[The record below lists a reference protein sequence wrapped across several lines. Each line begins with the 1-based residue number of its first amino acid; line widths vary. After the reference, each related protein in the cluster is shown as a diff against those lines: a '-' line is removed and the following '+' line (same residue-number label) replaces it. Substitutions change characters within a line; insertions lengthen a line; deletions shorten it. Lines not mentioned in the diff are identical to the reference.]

1 MQKFARLCL
10 TLTLVTIAFVGESS
24 ACWWRPHGGRRHRC
38 CQHCPQPACNVPVV
52 YLQPAP
58 VASYVTATAQS
69 PPREAMADVHAA
81 SQAPVKTFLFKGR
94 TFQAIPTDERG
105 ESEERELRA
114 LSTFHARAQTND
126 GEHFAGVARK
136 AAKTSSAIAP
146 VESFASPG
154 AVLDSI
160 LMGADPSTNDQDMRR
175 KLNAN
180 SPRARRRSATSP

>member
-1 MQKFARLCL
+1 M
-10 TLTLVTIAFVGESS
+10 LVA
-24 ACWWRPHGGRRHRC
+24 
-38 CQHCPQPACNVPVV
+38 
-52 YLQPAP
+52 
-58 VASYVTATAQS
+58 
-69 PPREAMADVHAA
+69 PPRGPSAPLLPALPATGLQRPGGLPATGAGRVVRHGDRAVSA
-81 SQAPVKTFLFKGR
+81 SRGHRRRPSLPAPVKTFLFKGR

-160 LMGADPSTNDQDMRR
+160 LMGADPSNNDQDMRR